1 MSEAPE
7 GYYSD
12 ADAIRAA
19 LSKFGPMTRD
29 ELVKRACVERSA
41 LAKSLYALKKQGDV
55 IEEGDRVMLAKG
67 SSPAQA
73 GPKEPQVPTPT
84 GQAQECSTEHIKPFC
99 DVSFPPVHPG
109 VVALN
114 AAAQHLIDLLAENAA
129 LTERIA
135 ALESRLS
142 TISEALATA
151 DRLQV
156 KFAQLRGLL
165 DD

>member
-1 MSEAPE
+1 MSETPA
-7 GYYSD
+7 GYYTD

-19 LSKFGPMTRD
+19 LGKHGPLSRAD
-29 ELVKRACVERSA
+29 LVKASDVPRDV
-41 LAKSLYALKKQGDV
+41 LAKALYALKKQGDV
-55 IEEGDRVMLAKG
+55 IEEGDRVMLAQG
-67 SSPAQA
+67 SNTAQDA
-73 GPKEPQVPTPT
+73 HKEDEVSNRDTPRP
-84 GQAQECSTEHIKPFC
+84 ECSTEHIKPFC
-99 DVSFPPVHPG
+99 DASIPPVHPG
-109 VVALN
+109 IVALN

-135 ALESRLS
+135 ALESRIS